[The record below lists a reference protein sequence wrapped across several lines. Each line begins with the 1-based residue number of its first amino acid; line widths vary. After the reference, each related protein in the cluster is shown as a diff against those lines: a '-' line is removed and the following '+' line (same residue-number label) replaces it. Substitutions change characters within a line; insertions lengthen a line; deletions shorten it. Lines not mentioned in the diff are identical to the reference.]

1 MIQTVTLIQAM
12 LCMKVNRMITVIFFA
27 SFFTSRRGAYKIAFL
42 GVSGMNAF
50 SGMFSEVY

>member
-1 MIQTVTLIQAM
+1 LD
-12 LCMKVNRMITVIFFA
+12 
-27 SFFTSRRGAYKIAFL
+27 TSSVVHECEPCEELSYFSHPFLPHGMAHPRFAFL